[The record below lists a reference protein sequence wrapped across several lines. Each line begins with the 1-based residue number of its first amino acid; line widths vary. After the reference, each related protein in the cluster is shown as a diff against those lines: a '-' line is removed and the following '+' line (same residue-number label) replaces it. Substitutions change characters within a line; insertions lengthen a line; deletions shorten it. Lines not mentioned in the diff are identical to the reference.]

1 MFSLQIIVNNG
12 RSKKHNMDVHGNDN
26 LIEKSCFTTRKRVF
40 WWTLI
45 SLLGLDF
52 SGFQESCACDHKK
65 TWQLAP
71 ICLET
76 FAFENFNDSDPEI
89 EHVGSNV
96 GDIYGRGTYLPW
108 GTVPT

>member
-1 MFSLQIIVNNG
+1 
-12 RSKKHNMDVHGNDN
+12 MDVYGNDN

-45 SLLGLDF
+45 SLIGLDF
-52 SGFQESCACDHKK
+52 SGFQESCACDYKKK
-65 TWQLAP
+65 TLQLAS

-76 FAFENFNDSDPEI
+76 FACENFNDRDPEI

-96 GDIYGRGTYLPW
+96 GDNYGRCTYLPW
-108 GTVPT
+108 SSLPT

>member
-1 MFSLQIIVNNG
+1 MFSLQNIVNNG

-26 LIEKSCFTTRKRVF
+26 LIEKSCFTTRKRIF

-45 SLLGLDF
+45 SLIGLDF

-65 TWQLAP
+65 K
-71 ICLET
+71 T
-76 FAFENFNDSDPEI
+76 FAFENCSDSDPEI

-96 GDIYGRGTYLPW
+96 GDIYGRCTYLPW
-108 GTVPT
+108 SSLPT